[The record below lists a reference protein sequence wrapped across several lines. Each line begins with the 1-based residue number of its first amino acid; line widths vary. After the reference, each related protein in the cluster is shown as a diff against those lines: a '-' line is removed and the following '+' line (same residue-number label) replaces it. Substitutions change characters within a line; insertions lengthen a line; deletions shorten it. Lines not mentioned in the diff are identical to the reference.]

1 MALRSALSEYVSWR
15 VIEPSQEH
23 QDAYPHSADV
33 THWLTAMAEG
43 DSRAEDE
50 LFKALYSH
58 LRQMAG
64 RMMAG
69 QPIDHTLQPTAVVSE
84 AYLKVVGQV
93 GGRFVDRSH
102 FLSVASR
109 AMRHLLVDHARKR
122 KAAKRSTTGTRV
134 GLDSV
139 VDAFEERSQSL
150 EGLNSALEEFAD
162 FDPEMALA
170 IELRFFGGAAVEEVA
185 EQLNISVRTFERR
198 WRIARHYLRSQLLL
212 Q

>member
-1 MALRSALSEYVSWR
+1 M
-15 VIEPSQEH
+15 IESSQEYT
-23 QDAYPHSADV
+23 DPYPPSAEV
-33 THWLTAMAEG
+33 THWLSAMAEG

-50 LFKALYSH
+50 LFKALYGH

-84 AYLKVVGQV
+84 AYLKVVSQA
-93 GGRFVDRSH
+93 GGRFVNRAH

-122 KAAKRSTTGTRV
+122 KASKRSTTGTRV

-139 VDAFEERSQSL
+139 VDAFEERSQCL
-150 EGLNSALEEFAD
+150 EELDSALEDFAE
-162 FDPEMALA
+162 FDPEMAQA

-185 EQLNISVRTFERR
+185 ERLNISVRTFERR
-198 WRIARHYLRSQLLL
+198 WRNARHYLRAQLLV